1 MIISTWNL
9 RHGGGSRI
17 KDIIEVLKDNIQTD
31 ILVLTEFRNNSNKEI
46 LLSSLEKMGYAFFY
60 MPKSEPKINTVF
72 IATKKN
78 YNVEYF
84 EELKEHKQRVVKIKA
99 SNFSIYGCY
108 FPQQKLKKEVFEFL
122 LNQIQIYPNENII
135 ITGDLNTGK
144 HYLDEK
150 GASFYC
156 SEYFDK
162 LEQKGMIDAWRLSY
176 ADNKEYSW
184 YSNAGNGFRLDH
196 FFISKSIKEKVTK
209 CFYKHNY
216 RERKISDHSF
226 MSLEIKIEP

>member
-17 KDIIEVLKDNIQTD
+17 KDIINVLNDNIKTD
-31 ILVLTEFRNNSNKEI
+31 ILVLTEFRNNSNKEV
-46 LLSSLEKMGYAFFY
+46 LLTSLKKMGYTYFY
-60 MPKSEPKINTVF
+60 SPKSEPKTNTVL
-72 IATKKN
+72 IATKQN

-84 EELKEHKQRVVKIKA
+84 KELKEHKQRVVKI
-99 SNFSIYGCY
+99 NTPNLSIYGCY

-122 LNQIQIYPNENII
+122 LNQIQSLPNENII

-162 LEQKGMIDAWRLSY
+162 LEQKGMIDAWRLFN
-176 ADNKEYSW
+176 ADEKEYSW

-196 FFISKSIKEKVTK
+196 FFVSKSIKNYVTK
-209 CFYKHNY
+209 CYYNHNY

-226 MSLEIKIEP
+226 MSLEITI